1 MIRYPTI
8 LTVIYLFITMS
19 CMSQDKKFDYDNCM
33 QEQLDG
39 TGINFYKKI
48 ENIEDKLLRM
58 EALSSNDK
66 NGYIEA
72 FESLI
77 IKKNNN
83 EKWNEYYVK
92 LKESLL
98 SDFNLE
104 HTKLKL
110 LSFCSDLQSTKKNT
124 KCNCVNIQKYFLK
137 KLTYKNYNDN
147 ETLDGLLL
155 FTDFGNKTLRL
166 NITFVL
172 LLNMENKYGN

>member
-1 MIRYPTI
+1 MIRYSII

-19 CMSQDKKFDYDNCM
+19 CMSQDKKFDYVNCM
-33 QEQLDG
+33 QDKLEG
-39 TGINFYKKI
+39 TGINFYQKIGKI
-48 ENIEDKLLRM
+48 ENKLLKM

-77 IKKNNN
+77 IKNND
-83 EKWNEYYVK
+83 EKWNEYYIKV
-92 LKESLL
+92 KESLL
-98 SDFNLE
+98 LDFNLE
-104 HTKLKL
+104 YTKLQL
-110 LSFCSDLQSTKKNT
+110 LSFCSDLQTTKKNT

-172 LLNMENKYGN
+172 LLNMENKYEN